1 MCIWHVIYVSILYIF
16 NPNSMVNK
24 CAFVC
29 KICTNVYVCVSVHI
43 SLHLSISSEVVLH
56 PSSTAHIYAKP
67 GSCQSVAPVTRGSTS
82 PIRPDR
88 AGLGAG
94 RARGD
99 LPACQ
104 SRARHPL
111 GCLLSDPIYV
121 CQAKRDARGSG
132 GRERSDQN

>member
-1 MCIWHVIYVSILYIF
+1 MVCNFVIFYISY
-16 NPNSMVNK
+16 PNSYSMVNG
-24 CAFVC
+24 AFVR

-43 SLHLSISSEVVLH
+43 SLHLSISSGVVLH

-121 CQAKRDARGSG
+121 CQAERDARGSG
-132 GRERSDQN
+132 RRERSDQN

>member
-1 MCIWHVIYVSILYIF
+1 MHKYLC
-16 NPNSMVNK
+16 
-24 CAFVC
+24 VC
-29 KICTNVYVCVSVHI
+29 VHI
-43 SLHLSISSEVVLH
+43 SLHISISSGVVPH
-56 PSSTAHIYAKP
+56 PSSAAHIYAKP

-94 RARGD
+94 RASGD

-121 CQAKRDARGSG
+121 CQAERAVRGSG
-132 GRERSDQN
+132 RRERSDQN